1 MHLVLSN
8 KDIFSMLL
16 ALLYAY
22 LYSLTIRN
30 IIKDCHNVSSISF
43 GWFAITNFWLAIS
56 NWYHIGSLGY
66 FTAFIM
72 WTITVII
79 NEIVKRRIKKWK
91 ATPKNFKRL
100 IK

>member
-1 MHLVLSN
+1 MNLILSN
-8 KDIFSMLL
+8 KEIISLLL

-30 IIKDCHNVSSISF
+30 IIKDCHNVSSVSF
-43 GWFAITNFWLAIS
+43 AWFAITNLWLAIS
-56 NWYHIGSLGY
+56 NWCHIGSLGY
-66 FTAFIM
+66 FTAFVM
-72 WTITVII
+72 GTITVGV
-79 NEIVKRRIKKWK
+79 NEIVKRRISKWK